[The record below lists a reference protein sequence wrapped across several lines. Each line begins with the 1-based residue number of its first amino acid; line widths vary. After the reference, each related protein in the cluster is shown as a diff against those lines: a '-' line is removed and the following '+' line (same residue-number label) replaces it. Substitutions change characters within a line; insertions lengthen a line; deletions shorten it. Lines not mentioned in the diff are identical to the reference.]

1 MRLVVDLSHLF
12 LYIYLQTRGSTM
24 TSYIE
29 IWENQEAYDYHRN
42 WNGIGKEPDEPKFA
56 WAYDDFKWLEKFITK
71 HNKRWEIWE
80 LFQIAAWASRELENE
95 NWKGPHPDHDNLK
108 FFEKDSWEMTA
119 IPIGSDYFGICYI
132 NK

>member
-1 MRLVVDLSHLF
+1 MNQSLPGH
-12 LYIYLQTRGSTM
+12 TM
-24 TSYIE
+24 IS
-29 IWENQEAYDYHRN
+29 
-42 WNGIGKEPDEPKFA
+42 NG
-56 WAYDDFKWLEKFITK
+56 WRSSLLNT
-71 HNKRWEIWE
+71 WEIWE